1 MKIGPYMREI
11 TKHTMRDIP
20 QGSIIVTNDANPT
33 FCATTGRE
41 RGEKEKENGHGR
53 QGRKERKEKK
63 ERKKLVGKKKSQEEG
78 REKRSKQKQLKVE
91 KIQI

>member
-41 RGEKEKENGHGR
+41 KGEKEKEKGHGR
-53 QGRKERKEKK
+53 QGRKERNEKK
-63 ERKKLVGKKKSQEEG
+63 ERKKVSREEKKLGGGKKKEE
-78 REKRSKQKQLKVE
+78 
-91 KIQI
+91 

>member
-33 FCATTGRE
+33 FCATVGRE
-41 RGEKEKENGHGR
+41 RGEKQEEKGSW
-53 QGRKERKEKK
+53 KEGE
-63 ERKKLVGKKKSQEEG
+63 ERKK
-78 REKRSKQKQLKVE
+78 
-91 KIQI
+91 

>member
-33 FCATTGRE
+33 FCAPAGRE
-41 RGEKEKENGHGR
+41 RRKKRVMEGR
-53 QGRKERKEKK
+53 GGKKEKK
-63 ERKKLVGKKKSQEEG
+63 KKEKKLVGKK
-78 REKRSKQKQLKVE
+78 
-91 KIQI
+91 